1 MSSTEPVPPPLP
13 QESDEKPA
21 ERRFPWPIWV
31 VAGLV
36 YAFFLTVAIRVG
48 DDVPYQAGKYLGSMG
63 IAVLASWG
71 LWRLAS
77 RATGAAW
84 GGLLLGVVLMLF
96 SDGQTLR
103 REREANDRAI
113 AAYSEAEQRVNS
125 TAERFFATGGLDLS
139 TLEEGPSL
147 EARRDLL
154 VELRGLLED
163 LERDLRTG
171 DAYREALRAGNVD
184 ARRIEVLVPE
194 FVTGVAKI
202 HGMQAAYL
210 SWCDAALNLLELAQQ
225 HRDLWSLDSDG
236 ALVVSEGADPKID
249 AQFDD
254 AVAEVGTTWDL
265 LEQRSAAFAEWQ
277 QSIGGPR

>member
-84 GGLLLGVVLMLF
+84 GGLL
-96 SDGQTLR
+96 Q
-103 REREANDRAI
+103 
-113 AAYSEAEQRVNS
+113 
-125 TAERFFATGGLDLS
+125 
-139 TLEEGPSL
+139 
-147 EARRDLL
+147 
-154 VELRGLLED
+154 
-163 LERDLRTG
+163 
-171 DAYREALRAGNVD
+171 
-184 ARRIEVLVPE
+184 
-194 FVTGVAKI
+194 
-202 HGMQAAYL
+202 
-210 SWCDAALNLLELAQQ
+210 LAQQ